1 MFCQQL
7 FDGISDVTLFDGV
20 EVLDFFDIYLHCHGF
35 HEILGNGWRKLV
47 GHLDIPAKVLAH
59 LSFLQKTNQLIIKIV
74 YFSYFGKLSY
84 AIKTILW
91 KQEGNILLK
100 YAGMIQSLRV
110 LEAAQ
115 SANFDEKVHNYLKV
129 NFSVEYTDRN
139 NLVRLAIQVT

>member
-1 MFCQQL
+1 M
-7 FDGISDVTLFDGV
+7 
-20 EVLDFFDIYLHCHGF
+20 
-35 HEILGNGWRKLV
+35 
-47 GHLDIPAKVLAH
+47 
-59 LSFLQKTNQLIIKIV
+59 
-74 YFSYFGKLSY
+74 SY